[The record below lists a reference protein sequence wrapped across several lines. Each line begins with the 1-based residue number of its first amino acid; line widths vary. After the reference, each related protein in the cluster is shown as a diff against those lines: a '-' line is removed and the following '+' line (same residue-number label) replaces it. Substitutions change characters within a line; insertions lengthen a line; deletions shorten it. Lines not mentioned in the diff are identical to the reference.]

1 MDSIFK
7 TISFIELSFYQM
19 YLLFCIWSFVG
30 WVIEVCDMTY
40 ETGEYQ
46 NRGFLNMPICPI
58 YGFGVLMLTVFF
70 RPLMPYPVVLFF
82 ACAIL
87 CTTFELAVGLLM
99 EKLFHSTW
107 WDYSNKKFNFKG
119 YICLGVSLF
128 WGFGGVFV
136 VEVVES
142 AMERAVN
149 ALPQNIGV
157 GIIIVMSVLILI
169 DLIASVMAALKLKKK
184 KIQRLDELS
193 QLMLAGSVR
202 VGKQLASGTI
212 KLMEIKNSTVNKIQ
226 DINNAGYDKMK
237 DEYDKLKEEYDNL
250 LSERDAPT
258 DRLIKA
264 FPRLKST
271 IYPEALDKLKLK
283 TYGKVFK
290 AASDSDDENIGSEDE
305 SSGTSDENVKEN
317 SAVH

>member
-7 TISFIELSFYQM
+7 TIPFIELSFYQM

-70 RPLMPYPVVLFF
+70 RPLKPYPVVLFF

-119 YICLGVSLF
+119 YICLGVTLF
-128 WGFGGVFV
+128 WGFGGAFV
-136 VEVVES
+136 VKVAEP
-142 AMERAVN
+142 ATERAVN

-169 DLIASVMAALKLKKK
+169 DLIASVMAALKLNK

-202 VGKQLASGTI
+202 AGKKLASSTI
-212 KLMEIKNSTVNKIQ
+212 KLMEVKDSTANKIQ
-226 DINNAGYDKMK
+226 DISNAGYDKMK

-271 IYPEALDKLKLK
+271 IYPEALDQLKLK